1 MKKTLLCSALLAALM
16 SVSGGAQAA
25 LVSQGGGVVLDNV
38 NNLLWFAD
46 STGTERDFFDANNW
60 ASSLETA
67 GLSAG
72 SWSLASRGQLNQ
84 LASATGGANASQKN
98 ATLTG
103 LGIASGDYWTNE
115 QFSDPEYGY
124 DYESGQTV
132 VIGYIPMVWLFINQ
146 SGYVST
152 NGNTTLFDN
161 ARGLAVASYTAP
173 APSAVPIPAA
183 AWLMASGL
191 GALGVAA
198 RKRRAK
204 AA

>member
-1 MKKTLLCSALLAALM
+1 
-16 SVSGGAQAA
+16 
-25 LVSQGGGVVLDNV
+25 VLDNV

-46 STGTERDFFDANNW
+46 STERGFFDTNNW

-72 SWSLASRGQLNQ
+72 SWSLASRSQLNQ
-84 LASATGGANASQKN
+84 LASATGGANANQKN

-103 LGIASGDYWTNE
+103 LGIGSGNYWTNE
-115 QFSDPEYGY
+115 RYSTPEY
-124 DYESGQTV
+124 DIDFETGQMV
-132 VIGYIPMVWLFINQ
+132 VIGYTPMVWLFINE

-152 NGNTTLFDN
+152 NGYTTLFGSSG
-161 ARGLAVASYTAP
+161 GLAVASYTAP

-191 GALGVAA
+191 GALGVSA
-198 RKRRAK
+198 RKRK
-204 AA
+204 AQQA